1 MALKKLTLTDDH
13 LRLINE
19 IHFEEFAFDEETRN
33 GRFGWGIDQYN
44 LFGGTYVM
52 EDVSRIIG
60 KYDEHIV
67 GTEED
72 PQGVDFSDELKDY
85 MWGLYRYIW
94 DNMGDIISL
103 VLYMSNKGGITAGTY
118 KKNPRSLQLWTKVD

>member
-1 MALKKLTLTDDH
+1 MAQKKLTFTEDH
-13 LRLINE
+13 LRLISE

-33 GRFGWGIDQYN
+33 GRFGWGVDQYN

-72 PQGVDFSDELKDY
+72 PQGVDFKDELKDY
-85 MWGLYRYIW
+85 MWGLYQYIW
-94 DNMGDIISL
+94 QNMGDIMSL
-103 VLYMSNKGGITAGTY
+103 VLYMSNKGGLTVGTY
-118 KKNPRSLQLWTKVD
+118 KKNPRSMEMWTKVD